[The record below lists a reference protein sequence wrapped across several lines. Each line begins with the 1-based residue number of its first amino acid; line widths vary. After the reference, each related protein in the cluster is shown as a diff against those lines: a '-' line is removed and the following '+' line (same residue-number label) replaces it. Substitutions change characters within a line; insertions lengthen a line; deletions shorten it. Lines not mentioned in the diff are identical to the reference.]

1 MLPVD
6 SIDKR
11 QQKEMSSGHTEVYP
25 HVLLKIERVIVFN
38 EITENG
44 KPFRSFPMYREVEPL
59 LYDTP
64 SQYIGKLQQEEI
76 TDPGREIHY
85 CATTTV
91 WDVI

>member
-25 HVLLKIERVIVFN
+25 HVLLEIERVIVFN

-44 KPFRSFPMYREVEPL
+44 KTFRSFPIYREAEPL
-59 LYDTP
+59 VYATP
-64 SQYIGKLQQEEI
+64 S
-76 TDPGREIHY
+76 R
-85 CATTTV
+85 
-91 WDVI
+91 